1 MQQASHPA
9 TLTKLAASYDAA
21 PGVELAWL
29 AATACH
35 RCHSGAQH
43 GDPRVDMAS
52 VSRTNF
58 PAEVTMAVVDN
69 AIYRDGV
76 RSASPDSLA
85 ETFSQLREN
94 PGMAWIGLYRPDEAE
109 LRAVESEFKIH
120 ELAIEDAVKAHQRP
134 KFERYDDC
142 AFAVF
147 RPARYLDDVEQV
159 EFGELHIL
167 MGRDFVVTVRHAE
180 APYLARVRTRLEADP
195 ELLSLGPEAV
205 LYAVMDE
212 VVDEY
217 APVIAGLE
225 NDLDEVEDQVFGL
238 DPHATRRV
246 YELSREVI
254 EFQRATHPL
263 VSMIDNLRRG
273 FTKYGTDKELRSY
286 LRDVLDHVE
295 RVVERAAAFRQA
307 LQDLL
312 TVHAGLVAQ
321 RQNEDMRQMTETSL
335 EQNEEVKRVSAW
347 AAILFAP
354 TLVGTIY
361 GMNFESMP
369 ELRWAFGYP
378 FALALMA
385 VVSGSLYLVFKRRR
399 WL

>member
-1 MQQASHPA
+1 
-9 TLTKLAASYDAA
+9 
-21 PGVELAWL
+21 
-29 AATACH
+29 
-35 RCHSGAQH
+35 
-43 GDPRVDMAS
+43 
-52 VSRTNF
+52 
-58 PAEVTMAVVDN
+58 MAVVDN

-76 RSASPDSLA
+76 RSATPDSLA
-85 ETFSQLREN
+85 DTFSQLREN

-167 MGRDFVVTVRHAE
+167 MGHDFVVTVRHAE
-180 APYLARVRTRLEADP
+180 APDLARVRTRLEADP

-321 RQNEDMRQMTETSL
+321 RQNEDMRQMTQTSL

-369 ELRWAFGYP
+369 ELHWEFGYP